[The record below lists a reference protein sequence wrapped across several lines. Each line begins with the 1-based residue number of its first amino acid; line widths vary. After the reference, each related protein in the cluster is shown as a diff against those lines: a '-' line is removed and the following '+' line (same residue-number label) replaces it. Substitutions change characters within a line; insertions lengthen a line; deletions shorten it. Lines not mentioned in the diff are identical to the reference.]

1 VDHGSSST
9 DDREDELA
17 AMVRGIMDT
26 NQLQTRLAAA
36 IAAEDYVLA
45 TAIRDR
51 LEEVRCRH

>member
-1 VDHGSSST
+1 
-9 DDREDELA
+9 
-17 AMVRGIMDT
+17 MVRGIMDT